1 MFRFF
6 RSIWIWT
13 ASTLL
18 VLTWVPLLGL
28 IWLFDKKPALVHTA
42 RWFRMLGRIV
52 GRVTPWVIHIDGA
65 EHVDR
70 NQVYVI
76 VSNHQ
81 SLADIPLISF
91 LKLDAKWLAK
101 AELFQVP
108 VFGWM
113 MQLSGDVPVER
124 TSPQQAARAL
134 LRCGKY
140 LRDRVSVI
148 FFPEG
153 SRSVDG
159 NVQAFNAGAFSLAL
173 REQVPILPLVIH
185 GTSRAL
191 PRASWMFSGNPEIWL
206 RVLPPVSVEGKSIKQ
221 GGELCEEV
229 RSRIMAGLEELK
241 GLESAAK
248 A

>member
-1 MFRFF
+1 
-6 RSIWIWT
+6 
-13 ASTLL
+13 
-18 VLTWVPLLGL
+18 
-28 IWLFDKKPALVHTA
+28 
-42 RWFRMLGRIV
+42 MLGRIV
-52 GRVTPWVIHIDGA
+52 GRVTPWVIHIDG
-65 EHVDR
+65 EENLDR
-70 NQVYVI
+70 DQVYVI

-91 LKLDAKWLAK
+91 LHLDAKWLAK
-101 AELFQVP
+101 AELFKVP

-134 LRCGKY
+134 LKCGKY

-159 NVQAFNAGAFSLAL
+159 SVQAFNAGAFTLAL

-206 RVLPPVSVEGKSIKQ
+206 RVLPPVSVEGRGVKQ

-229 RSRIMAGLEELK
+229 RQRIVEGLAELQRLEGGGRAG
-241 GLESAAK
+241 
-248 A
+248 